1 MSNYLTGK
9 LKFNS
14 TSFTVF
20 IISIFI
26 AILISQY
33 IFAYRDVTYGIVLS
47 LLITLSIYIVVSIV
61 TMKEEYIRSAESL
74 ALIPLYVLFTS
85 SLPWFFINQQ
95 YMIPAVYS
103 VILALCFW
111 HMKEHG
117 IDFRNLGFTKHKV
130 LKYALLGLIFAIP
143 SGFIEYMV
151 LTPMPPSPFFEVK
164 YLLRDTI
171 YMLFFVGLAEEL
183 LFRGLI
189 FNDLK
194 NIFGWKS
201 ALIGQG
207 VLFGIMH
214 LSWRSP
220 LEIVF
225 TTAAGLFLG
234 YFYYRTNSLAGPIS
248 MHAVNNVMLV
258 SIVPYLYPLIAGWFS

>member
-1 MSNYLTGK
+1 MSNYLAGK

-14 TSFTVF
+14 TSFIAF
-20 IISIFI
+20 IIIIFI
-26 AILISQY
+26 AITTSQY
-33 IFAYRDVTYGIVLS
+33 IFAYKDVSYGIILS
-47 LLITLSIYIVVSIV
+47 LVITLSIYIVISIV
-61 TMKEEYIRSAESL
+61 AMKEEYIRSAESL

-103 VILALCFW
+103 VILALCLW
-111 HMKEHG
+111 HMKEHDL
-117 IDFRNLGFTKHKV
+117 DFRNLGFTKHKI
-130 LKYALLGLIFAIP
+130 LKYALLGLLFAIP
-143 SGFIEYMV
+143 SGLIEYMV
-151 LTPMPPSPFFEVK
+151 LAPNPPSPFFEAK

-201 ALIGQG
+201 ALLGQA

-214 LSWRSP
+214 MSWRSP

-225 TTAAGLFLG
+225 TTSAGLFLG
-234 YFYYRTNSLAGPIS
+234 YFYHRTNSLAGPIS
-248 MHAVNNVMLV
+248 MHAANNVMLV
-258 SIVPYLYPLIAGWFS
+258 SVFPYLYPLIAGWFP

>member
-1 MSNYLTGK
+1 
-9 LKFNS
+9 
-14 TSFTVF
+14 
-20 IISIFI
+20 
-26 AILISQY
+26 
-33 IFAYRDVTYGIVLS
+33 
-47 LLITLSIYIVVSIV
+47 
-61 TMKEEYIRSAESL
+61 
-74 ALIPLYVLFTS
+74 
-85 SLPWFFINQQ
+85 
-95 YMIPAVYS
+95 
-103 VILALCFW
+103 
-111 HMKEHG
+111 
-117 IDFRNLGFTKHKV
+117 
-130 LKYALLGLIFAIP
+130 
-143 SGFIEYMV
+143 MV
-151 LTPMPPSPFFEVK
+151 LTPSPPSPFFEAK

-220 LEIVF
+220 LEIAF

-258 SIVPYLYPLIAGWFS
+258 SVFPYLYPLIAGWFS